1 MDHFNFTSRILVD
14 MVKTM
19 EDAKPVM
26 VLSELELALECPVC
40 RSVPQSVP
48 IYQCENGHILCK
60 MCRNKLT
67 TCPSCRHPLGKARNL
82 FAESMLERVTCPCQ
96 HADRGCK
103 VRLPRDGL
111 PGHYAECKFIEIIC
125 PDVACTDKVLLADLG
140 HHFMSEH
147 DKDDFRYRTSS
158 DGILTERLKVLEADF
173 QSEGCWIS
181 TVAKH
186 NDNKFFYQ
194 FFRNERKGKW
204 FTFVMMYERKKVAST
219 FVATITAFRTD
230 TGEEIIYKGPVNSAE
245 VPIEEVY
252 EAELGLVFSDQV
264 AKRLIFDAHI
274 DYKIIVTSKGS
285 E

>member
-1 MDHFNFTSRILVD
+1 
-14 MVKTM
+14 
-19 EDAKPVM
+19 
-26 VLSELELALECPVC
+26 
-40 RSVPQSVP
+40 
-48 IYQCENGHILCK
+48 
-60 MCRNKLT
+60 
-67 TCPSCRHPLGKARNL
+67 
-82 FAESMLERVTCPCQ
+82 
-96 HADRGCK
+96 
-103 VRLPRDGL
+103 
-111 PGHYAECKFIEIIC
+111 
-125 PDVACTDKVLLADLG
+125 
-140 HHFMSEH
+140 MSEH
-147 DKDDFRYRTSS
+147 DKEDFRYRTSS

-204 FTFVMMYERKKVAST
+204 FTFVMMDERKKVAST